1 MSHAVYA
8 HNIQHVIVDNLQFM
22 LGCTNILDG
31 YSAQNQAIGAL
42 RRFASAED
50 VHVTVVIHPRKVS
63 GVSVYAL
70 LLVVV
75 LQCVLLFDCT
85 SCTYAF
91 ICLQPL

>member
-63 GVSVYAL
+63 GFSLCVWPA
-70 LLVVV
+70 VVV
-75 LQCVLLFDCT
+75 VAVCVN
-85 SCTYAF
+85 
-91 ICLQPL
+91 I

>member
-22 LGCTNILDG
+22 LGSTNILDT

-50 VHVTVVIHPRKVS
+50 VHVTVVIHPRKVK
-63 GVSVYAL
+63 GGYSVCVCPTVAL
-70 LLVVV
+70 
-75 LQCVLLFDCT
+75 
-85 SCTYAF
+85 
-91 ICLQPL
+91 